1 MNSKLSMGRAFIAVL
16 WSFLGIRKDSE
27 YQTDIT
33 KLTIGQVI
41 FAGVVCT
48 LLFIASLVTLVYFV
62 THKT

>member
-1 MNSKLSMGRAFIAVL
+1 MSSKLSLGRAFIAVF

-41 FAGVVCT
+41 FAGVICT

-62 THKT
+62 TQKV

>member
-1 MNSKLSMGRAFIAVL
+1 MSSKLSLGRAFIAVF

-41 FAGVVCT
+41 FAGVICT
-48 LLFIASLVTLVYFV
+48 LMFIASLVTLVYFV
-62 THKT
+62 TRSA

>member
-1 MNSKLSMGRAFIAVL
+1 MSQKLSLGRAFIAVF

-48 LLFIASLVTLVYFV
+48 LLFISSLVTLVYFV
-62 THKT
+62 TQKT

>member
-1 MNSKLSMGRAFIAVL
+1 MSSKLSMGRAFIAVF

-33 KLTIGQVI
+33 KLSVGQVI
-41 FAGVVCT
+41 VAGLICT

-62 THKT
+62 TRH

>member
-1 MNSKLSMGRAFIAVL
+1 MNSKLSLGRAFVAVL

-41 FAGVVCT
+41 FAGIACT

-62 THKT
+62 TQKA